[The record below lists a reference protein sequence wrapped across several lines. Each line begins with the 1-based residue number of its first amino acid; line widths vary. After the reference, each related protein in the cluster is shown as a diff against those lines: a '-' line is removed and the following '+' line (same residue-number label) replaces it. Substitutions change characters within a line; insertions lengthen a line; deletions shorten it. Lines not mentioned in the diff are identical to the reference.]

1 MSKVICD
8 VCGTTFPETAAQC
21 PICGC
26 ARSGSAQTAAG
37 DSGAQAEAYSYV
49 RGGRFSKS
57 NVKKRNKT
65 GQPVQRRSPE
75 SPKKNEGGDS
85 SNKGLVIVVVILLLA
100 IIAVCAYIGIKFFMP
115 ERKPNETDPPK
126 QTTTVAPDPTQSQTQ
141 PTDGIPCTKIQ
152 LSSTIIEFT
161 DMERSQLL
169 SAVVTPLDTT
179 DELVFTSADPL
190 VATVTEGGLVTPV
203 GSGETV
209 ITVTCGEITQ
219 ECRIVCN
226 FGDSTEP
233 TEPEE
238 PDMDAG
244 TFQFI
249 FNLKPDF
256 VINDGMTGD
265 VTLETG
271 KSWKMYSSMNV
282 DAGMV
287 IWTSEDENYAT
298 IENGVVKAIASTQ
311 NLQKKYVLV
320 HAEYAGVKYTCRIRV
335 KNSQ

>member
-238 PDMDAG
+238 PTVVPGSFEM
-244 TFQFI
+244 TFNTKFLTSEGI
-249 FNLKPDF
+249 
-256 VINDGMTGD
+256 GD
-265 VTLETG
+265 VTLKVGE
-271 KSWKMYSSMNV
+271 KWKMYSSMNV

-287 IWTSEDENYAT
+287 IWTSNDEAYAT
-298 IENGVVKAIASTQ
+298 IENGVVTAVSPIKP
-311 NLQKKYVLV
+311 YVLV
-320 HAEYAGVKYTCRIRV
+320 HAEYNGIKYTCRIRI
-335 KNSQ
+335 NPAT